1 MAKGPYA
8 CKSQKQRAARIINYA
23 APIKYLALNLP
34 MARSRARSVSIE
46 TRLADWTTEVQFPT
60 EAMMGFFSHHCV
72 ASTQALG
79 AHSAYPMGSGGSY
92 PGGKVAR
99 P

>member
-1 MAKGPYA
+1 M
-8 CKSQKQRAARIINYA
+8 
-23 APIKYLALNLP
+23 
-34 MARSRARSVSIE
+34 
-46 TRLADWTTEVQFPT
+46 DWTTEVQFPT